1 MTEVKTETATES
13 ELLDAFVKV
22 APVLNQLINDDITV
36 GIYDTEKLIINIPG
50 ETFSLNVS
58 PGDPLAEGDIITNA
72 IKENRAK
79 SEMVPKELFGFPLI
93 ARAIPL
99 RDENGTVI
107 GGVGIGTSLEK
118 ANKLHEVA
126 ESLLAIV
133 EQSAASVQEITGS
146 INDLA
151 HHVTDVSSQVKK
163 VSESTDEIGEISTVV
178 KGISEQS
185 NLLGL
190 NASIEAARAGEAGK
204 GFGVV
209 AEEIRKLANNS
220 KDNVKKINDATKNIQ
235 NLIAKLDDAFSGINK
250 MTDTQATAITDI
262 SSTVQE
268 ISTSAQDLAKLAENQ
283 LDTK

>member
-1 MTEVKTETATES
+1 MTEVKTQTGTDS
-13 ELLDAFVKV
+13 ELLNSFLKV

-58 PGDPLAEGDIITNA
+58 PGDPLTEGDIITNA
-72 IKENRAK
+72 IRENSPK
-79 SEMVPKELFGFPLI
+79 SEIVPKELFGFPLI

-151 HHVTDVSSQVKK
+151 EHVTDVSSQVKK
-163 VSESTDEIGEISTVV
+163 VSESTEEIGEISTVV

-235 NLIAKLDDAFSGINK
+235 NLIAKLDDAFSGIHQ

-262 SSTVQE
+262 SATVQE
-268 ISTSAQDLAKLAENQ
+268 ISTNAQDLAKLAENQ
-283 LDTK
+283 LETK